1 MKNSFKELQNIYEE
15 YRGDISDWS
24 KQTYGMKDLNT
35 ASMSQTYPKGGL
47 PGAQPGQGTSVL
59 TTPVCDDEEEQTDN
73 TAFISKQLVIKMIN
87 ELLEDATERGMS
99 YAQEHLFN
107 LLRDVK
113 NLKSVTIK

>member
-1 MKNSFKELQNIYEE
+1 MKNSFKELQTIYEE
-15 YRGDISDWS
+15 YRGDVSDWS

-47 PGAQPGQGTSVL
+47 PGAQPGQGTSML
-59 TTPVCDDEEEQTDN
+59 TTPVSDDEEEQTGD
-73 TAFISKQLVIKMIN
+73 TTLISKQLVIKMIN
-87 ELLEDATERGMS
+87 ELFKDATDRGMS

-113 NLKSVTIK
+113 NIKGIPL